1 MADALELAGNA
12 VELALAAGASDAE
25 ATCHIVERFSAQARD
40 REIEKLERSTA
51 HFLTVR
57 VFVDGAKAAFS
68 TNDFSAGGL
77 PALVTETVAAAR
89 HVAPDALAGL
99 PEEAT
104 SAVEGEDLGIFAL
117 DVARRDAEAKLDDAL
132 LLERSVRE
140 FDPRIINSRGS
151 RIGDSSATTALV
163 NSRGFRGSYRSTSVS
178 RSTSPI
184 AADGERKR
192 IASYGSVARSY
203 AEVEPVAAVARFA
216 AQRAIESIG
225 ARKPATMRCPVIF
238 ERDIAG
244 SLLADLFSSVNARNV
259 AIGNSFLIDK
269 VGQRVGSELITIHD
283 DGRLHAGLG
292 TSPFDSEGVPTQ
304 NTLVFERGVLR
315 TYLYDTYYGR
325 KLGARSTANS
335 SGDGI
340 GPNNFYLEAGSGTL
354 DELIAA
360 TPHGVLVLDT
370 IGFAADSVSGTYS
383 RGARGFLIE
392 NGTLTLPLDEF
403 TITGNIGAMLSAIDA
418 VAADL
423 RFDSAIVAPSFRV
436 AEMTV
441 SGN

>member
-1 MADALELAGNA
+1 MADALELADTA

-25 ATCHIVERFSAQARD
+25 ATCRVVERFSVQARD

-51 HFLTVR
+51 RFLTVR
-57 VFVDGAKAAFS
+57 VFVDGAKASLS
-68 TNDFSAGGL
+68 TNDFGSGGL
-77 PALVTETVAAAR
+77 PAFVIEAVAAAR
-89 HVAPDALAGL
+89 YVAPDALSGL
-99 PEEAT
+99 PDEAT
-104 SAVEGEDLGIFAL
+104 GAAGDEDLGIFAL
-117 DVARRDAEAKLDDAL
+117 DVERRDPEAKLDDAL

-140 FDPRIINSRGS
+140 FDPRIVNSRGS
-151 RIGDSSATTALV
+151 RAGDSSATTALV

-178 RSTSPI
+178 RGTSPI

-192 IASYGSVARSY
+192 IASYGSAARSY
-203 AEVEPVAAVARFA
+203 AELEPVASVARCA
-216 AQRAIESIG
+216 ARRAVESIG
-225 ARKPATMRCPVIF
+225 SRKPDTMRCPVIF
-238 ERDIAG
+238 ERDVAG
-244 SLLADLFSSVNARNV
+244 SLLADLFNAVNARNV
-259 AIGNSFLIDK
+259 ALGNSFLIGK
-269 VGQRVGSELITIHD
+269 VGERIGSELVTIHD
-283 DGRLHAGLG
+283 DGRLRAGLG
-292 TSPFDSEGVPTQ
+292 TSPFDAEGVPTQ

-315 TYLYDTYYGR
+315 TYLYDTYYAR

-335 SGDGI
+335 AGDGI

-360 TPHGVLVLDT
+360 TARGVLVLDT
-370 IGFAADSVSGTYS
+370 IGFAAETVSGTYS

-392 NGTLTLPLDEF
+392 NGALTSPLDEF
-403 TITGNIGAMLSAIDA
+403 TVTGNIAAILGAVDA